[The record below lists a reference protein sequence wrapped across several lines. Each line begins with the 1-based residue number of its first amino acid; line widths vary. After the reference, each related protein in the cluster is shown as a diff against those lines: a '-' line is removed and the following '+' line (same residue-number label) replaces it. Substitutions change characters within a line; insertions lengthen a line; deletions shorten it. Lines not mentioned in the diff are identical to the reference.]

1 MKNTNGLRQEVIEE
15 METLP
20 ADQLRNVLRFIE
32 SLRRSSRG
40 AEENTSATH
49 EEDSD
54 VPLEEIRERLSTI
67 EGSMAETVSNMRE
80 DRV

>member
-1 MKNTNGLRQEVIEE
+1 MKNTSGLRQEVIEE

-20 ADQLRNVLRFIE
+20 EDQLRDVLRFIE
-32 SLRRSSRG
+32 SLGRPSRG
-40 AEENTSATH
+40 VEEKTNATQ

-54 VPLEEIRERLSTI
+54 VSLEEVRDRLSAI
-67 EGSMAETVSNMRE
+67 KGSMSETVSDMRE